1 MAAFGVAHHQ
11 DTEEQAGHQDS
22 HGGQAG
28 ALDSTRRLRQ
38 EGLGAGTA
46 ETG

>member
-28 ALDSTRRLRQ
+28 ALDSTLQRR
-38 EGLGAGTA
+38 EKST
-46 ETG
+46 